1 MSNRLRAGIAGI
13 VGAIVAFGMAELVHG
28 LYEPVPSVFVALA
41 QGVVEYTPGEL
52 VTRGIEL
59 LGQADIP
66 VLIASMVI
74 GALVVAAALANLA
87 IRHPIIALIG
97 VGALAAVGIAASLV
111 EPLVAPVP
119 TAITVV

>member
-1 MSNRLRAGIAGI
+1 MGAKLRAGIAGV
-13 VGAIVAFGMAELVHG
+13 VGAILAFGIAELVHG
-28 LYEPVPSVFVALA
+28 LYQSVPSVFVSLA
-41 QGVVEYTPGEL
+41 QGVVELTPGEL

-87 IRHPIIALIG
+87 IKHPFVAL
-97 VGALAAVGIAASLV
+97 GAVVVLAAVGIAASLV
-111 EPLVAPVP
+111 
-119 TAITVV
+119 